1 MVKCYTRT
9 GSVSG
14 KQYTTC
20 NKDIADNKSTNKK
33 STNKQ
38 MPKKAP
44 SFSKPKSTARID
56 TSAPRK
62 VGLES
67 AFLKRQMTSG
77 ISGGGLDTALSKRG
91 MISQPPAIRIDT
103 SAPRKVGLESTF
115 LNRQM
120 KSQKEVED
128 MKYYRSSPDI
138 RRAVRS
144 LKKKGFSGASK
155 ERIQEEIKLIELE
168 SVKKTLKP
176 KTKKSA
182 EKRLKD
188 LELDK
193 KEAQLK
199 VKKYKSEDNIKKLEK
214 WKEELEKIERLK
226 VDIKNKYKI

>member
-44 SFSKPKSTARID
+44 SFSKPSSTSRID

-120 KSQKEVED
+120 KSQKEVIHPIIKSFDEGLNVID
-128 MKYYRSSPDI
+128 YDKIRWSCCACIYYPTPQSAQNI
-138 RRAVRS
+138 
-144 LKKKGFSGASK
+144 LEYIYKKKSYRTFDLFLSES
-155 ERIQEEIKLIELE
+155 KLISYLYYP
-168 SVKKTLKP
+168 SPFKIDDKNVSQYHKP
-176 KTKKSA
+176 NG
-182 EKRLKD
+182 LI
-188 LELDK
+188 
-193 KEAQLK
+193 
-199 VKKYKSEDNIKKLEK
+199 DN
-214 WKEELEKIERLK
+214 
-226 VDIKNKYKI
+226 YM